1 MHAQISSK
9 PVVQACN
16 DLNFDEYLKKRTN
29 KCIVSIYLVYTLVS
43 EVKLSQTFI
52 RRQVQEIFIVNF

>member
-1 MHAQISSK
+1 MQISSK

-16 DLNFDEYLKKRTN
+16 DFEIFNAHLKRRTN
-29 KCIVSIYLVYTLVS
+29 KSQVSIYSVYMLVS

-52 RRQVQEIFIVNF
+52 RRQVQKIFTTG